1 MTRKTSLK
9 DIASKVGVS
18 ASLVSYVL
26 NNKDKENRV
35 SKETANKIRT
45 AAKELN
51 YFPNLNARSLKTNI
65 SHTIGLIVADISNP
79 FFSSLARTIE
89 DEAYA
94 RNYTVIF
101 GSSDENNNKFTK
113 VLDFLSTRQ
122 VDGFIVASPE
132 ESRETVLGLKESNV
146 PLVLIDR
153 YFSDIVVNTVM
164 VDNFKASYEAINHL
178 LEKGHE
184 RIGAIVYESTLLHYR
199 DRCNGYLEAMKKTGI
214 VDNTQFLAKVNHQS
228 LHVEIQE
235 AVRKLI
241 FEDKVTAIY
250 FATNTIATE
259 GLKQIKNFGKEI
271 QNEIDVVAFDEN
283 LIFQFLDVHI
293 PFMSQPIKKMGQE
306 AVRILIDQIEN
317 KDQGTKNILLS
328 ATLETK

>member
-1 MTRKTSLK
+1 MARKTSLK
-9 DIASKVGVS
+9 DIANKVGVS

-35 SKETANKIRT
+35 AEETAKKIRK

-51 YFPNLNARSLKTNI
+51 YFPNLNARSLKTNK

-94 RNYTVIF
+94 HNYTVIF
-101 GSSDENNNKFTK
+101 GSSDENQDKFIK

-132 ESRETVLGLKESNV
+132 DSKEIVLGIKQSNV

-153 YFSDIVVNTVM
+153 YFAGMDINSVT
-164 VDNFKASYEAINHL
+164 VDNFKASFEATNYL
-178 LEKGHE
+178 LNKGHK
-184 RIGAIVYESTLLHYR
+184 RIGAIVYESTLLHYQ
-199 DRCNGYLEAMKKTGI
+199 DRCNGYLEAIKQTGI
-214 VDNTQFLAKVNHQS
+214 VDEKQFLRKVNHQS
-228 LHVEIQE
+228 LQSEIKE
-235 AVRKLI
+235 EVRKLI
-241 FEDKVTAIY
+241 FEDKVSAIY

-259 GLKQIKNFGKEI
+259 GLKQIRNLGKKI
-271 QNEIDVVAFDEN
+271 QDEIDVIAFDEN
-283 LIFQFLDVHI
+283 LIYQFLDVQI

-317 KDQGTKNILLS
+317 NDRETKNILLT